1 MPTSVCMVNI
11 VLNTT
16 CVEARGGCVLEHFGH
31 LNHIMFLQSSCANCP
46 WRLFSWFDCVSLS
59 EFWKSQHSILVL
71 QMGQVL
77 WSYQDSMST
86 SRFDHIYCTAFSTSF
101 WFWPLFSLTYYK
113 TIHVGLIWD
122 CILACVWGGWRLR
135 SLWLTGGLTPVN
147 TEILNLEK
155 TITEH
160 ELLYP
165 RLNKS
170 QPSLH
175 FSKPEWRQAFHILYI
190 HYIIRLCHGADP
202 LISKPSSSLYMTHT
216 QVMESSTQCP

>member
-1 MPTSVCMVNI
+1 MKVILVVWLCLS
-11 VLNTT
+11 
-16 CVEARGGCVLEHFGH
+16 EWVLEITTFHFSSADGSSVVELPGFHVH
-31 LNHIMFLQSSCANCP
+31 LEVWSHLLHSFFHIL
-46 WRLFSWFDCVSLS
+46 LVS
-59 EFWKSQHSILVL
+59 
-71 QMGQVL
+71 
-77 WSYQDSMST
+77 
-86 SRFDHIYCTAFSTSF
+86 ASF
-101 WFWPLFSLTYYK
+101 FLTYYK